1 MRKTHAMIR
10 WFARNDIAANFLL
23 FGLLL
28 WGGWS
33 LLEKVPLEVQ
43 PALVFDQ
50 VDIQVTYRGGSPE
63 DVERAVILPIE
74 SALEGLSGVES
85 IESWA
90 TTGNARVSV
99 YADGGEDMR
108 LLMEEVKTR
117 ISRLTNLPS
126 ETEPPQVSIPD
137 SAAWFDV
144 IKIAIV
150 GEMDEDDLLRAARRV
165 RDDLI
170 ELRGISQAVVL
181 GANKLEIAIEADP
194 MRLRDYGLTFADL
207 SAAIRR
213 SSIDL
218 PAGQIQTDEGN
229 LMIRSKGQAYTRAD
243 FEDIVISNRQ
253 GSEVRLGSVAAVT
266 DGFEEGRQ
274 IHRFNGKPALMV
286 EVLRMDNENA
296 LEIAAAVKRYAGTG
310 PERFP
315 PGISLHIWD
324 DSSVELEGRLG
335 TLVSSLVQGGLLVL
349 IVLGLFLRP
358 MIAFWVVLG
367 IPVAFAGGF
376 IMMPFFGVT
385 ANVMSIFG
393 FIIVVGIVVDDAIV
407 TAENVYTKLKDGVP
421 PLDAVTDGA
430 KEVALP
436 VTFGVLTTIVAII
449 PLMFFDGL
457 YGSFTKQIPP
467 VVGAVLIF
475 SLIESKLALPCHLK
489 YVKVHRTRLNAFERF
504 QKTIADSLEI
514 FVERIYEPALR
525 FATWHRYA
533 TLAGFL
539 ALAMGSL
546 GVLTSGRLGF
556 VNMPAI
562 DQNRINARIQMPNDT
577 PVHVTNERVLQ
588 VAAAVDQL
596 RREFVDPGTGESL
609 IRDMVTSSGGRIG
622 RPGFDAR
629 VGTVTINV
637 LDPGMRSEPGPKN
650 SEIASRWLA
659 LVGRLPDVEDLRI
672 SGDRG
677 AGGGRGGEAG
687 IEALEVE
694 IRGPASDVK
703 TEVMREIEEILE
715 EYPGI
720 ASAWSN
726 VGGNRDELLVTIRPE
741 GESLGLTQRD
751 LANQVRAAFFGEQ
764 AQRVQRDRD
773 DIRVMVRL
781 PLSQRQSL
789 STLDQLRI
797 RTPAG
802 GEAPFRTVAT
812 AEFARARSDI
822 ARIDGAQV
830 VSVSAQPLDESVD
843 VVAISRS
850 LAPRLD
856 VILNAHPELSWR
868 YQGYVAEH
876 EETKQ
881 RTLVGGVALFFV
893 LYALLAIPFR
903 SLYQPFFV
911 MLAVPFGAIGA
922 LFGHMIMGITPSYLS
937 VFGILALAGVVVNDS
952 LVMVDFINQ
961 RKRAGENVFEAVI
974 QSGTRR
980 FRPILLTSLTTF
992 VGLLPLLFD
1001 PSLQAQLLI
1010 PMATS
1015 LAFGILF
1022 GTVITLFLIPVS
1034 YLAAEEIVGILG
1046 RGWSWFKRP
1055 FQHESLTVTNQET
1068 Q

>member
-1 MRKTHAMIR
+1 MIR

-33 LLEKVPLEVQ
+33 LVEKVPLEVQ
-43 PALVFDQ
+43 PALVFEQ
-50 VDIQVTYRGGSPE
+50 VDINVPYRGGSPE

-74 SALEGLSGVES
+74 GALEGLGGVKS
-85 IESWA
+85 IESRA
-90 TTGNARVSV
+90 TSGSARVTV
-99 YADGGEDMR
+99 YADEGEDMR

-117 ISRLTNLPS
+117 VSRLTNLPG
-126 ETEPPQVSIPD
+126 ETEPPQVTIPD

-150 GEMDEDDLLRAARRV
+150 GEMDEEDLLRAARRV
-165 RDDLI
+165 KDDLVEI
-170 ELRGISQAVVL
+170 RGISQATVL

-207 SAAIRR
+207 SAAIQR
-213 SSIDL
+213 SSLDL

-229 LMIRSKGQAYTRAD
+229 LMIRSKGQAYTRTD
-243 FEDIVISNRQ
+243 FENIVISNNQ
-253 GSEVRLGSVAAVT
+253 GSEVQLGNVAKVT

-274 IHRFNGKPALMV
+274 THRFNGKPALMV
-286 EVLRMDNENA
+286 EVLRLNNENA
-296 LEIAAAVKRYAGTG
+296 LEIAEAVKRYAATG

-324 DSSVELEGRLG
+324 DSSIELEGRLG
-335 TLVSSLVQGGLLVL
+335 TLVTSLLQGGLLVL
-349 IVLGLFLRP
+349 LVLGLFLRP
-358 MIAFWVVLG
+358 MIAFWVVMG

-376 IMMPFFGVT
+376 IMMPFFGIT

-407 TAENVYTKLKDGVP
+407 TAENIYIKLKEGVP

-430 KEVALP
+430 KEVAVP
-436 VTFGVLTTIVAII
+436 VTFGVLTTIVAFV
-449 PLMFFDGL
+449 PLMFFEGF
-457 YGSFTKQIPP
+457 YGSFSKQIPP

-489 YVKVHRTRLNAFERF
+489 HVKVHRHRLNAFERF
-504 QKTIADSLEI
+504 QKTIADSLET
-514 FVERIYEPALR
+514 FVERIYDPALR
-525 FATWHRYA
+525 FTTRHRYT
-533 TLAGFL
+533 TLAAFL
-539 ALAMGSL
+539 ALAMGSI
-546 GVLTSGRLGF
+546 GILTSGRLGF

-562 DQNRINARIQMPNDT
+562 DQNRINARLQMPNDT
-577 PVHVTNERVLQ
+577 PVHVTEERVQ
-588 VAAAVDQL
+588 KVAAAVDQL
-596 RREFVDPGTGESL
+596 RREFVDRGTGESL
-609 IRDMVTSSGGRIG
+609 IHDVLTSSGGRIG
-622 RPGFDAR
+622 RSGYDPRQGS
-629 VGTVTINV
+629 VTINV

-650 SEIASRWLA
+650 SEIATRWLQ
-659 LVGRLPDVEDLRI
+659 LVGRLPDVDNLRI

-677 AGGGRGGEAG
+677 GGGGGGENE
-687 IEALEVE
+687 IESLEVE
-694 IRGPASDVK
+694 IRGPASEAK
-703 TEVMREIEEILE
+703 TEVTRQIEDMLE
-715 EYPGI
+715 AYAGI

-726 VGGNRDELLVTIRPE
+726 AGGNRDELLVTIRPE

-751 LANQVRAAFFGEQ
+751 LANQVRAAFFGQQ

-781 PLSQRQSL
+781 PVEQRQSL

-812 AEFARARSDI
+812 AEFARTRSEI
-822 ARIDGAQV
+822 SRIDGAQV
-830 VSVSAQPLDESVD
+830 VSVSAQPVDETVD
-843 VVAISRS
+843 VVAISRN
-850 LAPRLD
+850 LAPQLD
-856 VILNAHPELSWR
+856 AILNTHPELSWR

-876 EETKQ
+876 EETKN
-881 RTLVGGVALFFV
+881 RTVVGGVALFFA

-922 LFGHMIMGITPSYLS
+922 LFGHMIMDITPSYLS

-961 RKRAGENVFEAVI
+961 RKRAGETNLFEAVI

-992 VGLLPLLFD
+992 VGLVPLIFD

-1022 GTVITLFLIPVS
+1022 ATVITLFLIPAS
-1034 YLAAEEIVGILG
+1034 YLAAEDIAGHLA
-1046 RGWSWFKRP
+1046 RGWAWFKRP
-1055 FQHESLTVTNQET
+1055 FQYEEPELANPEPLNER
-1068 Q
+1068 